1 MAGFHAPKGEHTLNR
16 TTRKV
21 AGGTLGVLV
30 LALALAPVAANAT
43 LVPRTVYAEEFGF
56 TT

>member
-1 MAGFHAPKGEHTLNR
+1 MNR